1 MKRKKFLV
9 FILVAMTVLATVA
22 CSGANEDAD
31 LPDESTDSTDVSVSD
46 SNNNNDDTSTI
57 PEEPSDSTKLYDY
70 EDKGEIFFNYPESY
84 SYSDDTGML
93 TFTNPDESLNIMVRA
108 TVNNTNDLET
118 TTEYYE
124 SYNTFEEFSQ
134 EEITIA
140 GYDALRISYLDDWGD
155 HKMNTLIKFGDDAD
169 LFNGI
174 RFEASSSA
182 GKELLSDPKLK
193 EMIESIRLA
202 E

>member
-1 MKRKKFLV
+1 MKTKKCLAL
-9 FILVAMTVLATVA
+9 ILVAMMVLATAA
-22 CSGANEDAD
+22 CSGGNKDIDTPDDAVNSPNISESDDTATSPEDSSVTEKSS
-31 LPDESTDSTDVSVSD
+31 ESTK
-46 SNNNNDDTSTI
+46 I
-57 PEEPSDSTKLYDY
+57 YDY
-70 EDKGEIFFNYPESY
+70 DDKGEIFFDYPESY

-93 TFTNPDESLNIMVRA
+93 TFTNPDESLSIMVRA

-140 GYDALRISYLDDWGD
+140 GYDALRISYLGDWGD
-155 HKMNTLIKFGDDAD
+155 HNMNTLIKFGDDAD
-169 LFNGI
+169 LFSGI
-174 RFEASSSA
+174 RFDASSSA
-182 GKELLSDPKLK
+182 GKELLSDPELHD
-193 EMIESIRLA
+193 MIESIRLA